1 LRLLRS
7 QIILLI
13 EFRANGIDKIINKPF
28 FSREDEMM
36 NDYALRELRPNI
48 KDKLKDYIL
57 KRNKKKQTR
66 IRTKTCKNLFNDI

>member
-1 LRLLRS
+1 
-7 QIILLI
+7 
-13 EFRANGIDKIINKPF
+13 
-28 FSREDEMM
+28 MM

-66 IRTKTCKNLFNDI
+66 IKTKTCKKFSMIFRSSCKSKMKKEKIADSK